1 MKILIVGAGIAGL
14 AMYRKL
20 LNTDH
25 IVDLVESRE
34 SVKNE
39 GAGICL
45 PANAI
50 QALDKLGLKTAIVN
64 HAYKVTQIRYETSQR
79 KLLSKSSL
87 LQPPFD
93 CESFFAL
100 PKVTLNKVLMS
111 GIESKIQFNTSVEK
125 IISAYELAHVAFSD
139 GSQKVYD
146 LVIGADGINSSVRN
160 MVFNQTDLLDLGVS
174 NWRFCID
181 AKDHTEV
188 PSYLVGKSDA
198 FMFYPIADNK
208 IYCYGQISDSENK
221 YKNIDSKSA
230 LKDVFLNY
238 HPSVINA
245 INDAEKII
253 FGRLKSVKSREIYKN
268 NVVLIGDAM
277 HGCPPSLKQGVA
289 LALEDVIILGDL
301 IEKEKQLFDVL
312 NKFKARRIERI
323 SWVIDTSN
331 KIIRLAEMGKSVSG
345 RFIRNMIIKL
355 TGPQNV
361 IGWRKLLKNK
371 VI

>member
-25 IVDLVESRE
+25 IVDLVESRGA
-34 SVKNE
+34 VKNE

-45 PANAI
+45 SANAM
-50 QALDKLGLKTAIVN
+50 QALDKLDLKTAVIN
-64 HAYKVTQIRYETSQR
+64 HAYKITQIRYETSQR

-87 LQPPFD
+87 LLPPFD

-100 PKVTLNKVLMS
+100 PKATLNKILMS
-111 GIESKIQFNTSVEK
+111 GIESKIQFNLSVEK
-125 IISAYELAHVAFSD
+125 IVSAYDLTHVTFSN
-139 GSQKVYD
+139 GSKKVYD

-160 MVFNQTDLLDLGVS
+160 AIFNQTDLLDLGVS

-181 AKDHTEV
+181 AKDHREV
-188 PSYLVGKSDA
+188 PSYLIGKSDA

-208 IYCYGQISDSENK
+208 IYCYGQISDPDNQ
-221 YKNIDSKSA
+221 YKNIDGKKA
-230 LKDVFLNY
+230 LKEVFSNY

-245 INDAEKII
+245 INNTDKIV

-277 HGCPPSLKQGVA
+277 HGCPPSLQQGVA
-289 LALEDVIILGDL
+289 LGLEDAIILGDL
-301 IEKEKQLFDVL
+301 IEQEKLLFDVL
-312 NKFKARRIERI
+312 NKFKGRRIERI

-331 KIIRLAEMGKSVSG
+331 KIIRLAEMGKSVFG

-361 IGWRKLLKNK
+361 RGWRKLLKNK